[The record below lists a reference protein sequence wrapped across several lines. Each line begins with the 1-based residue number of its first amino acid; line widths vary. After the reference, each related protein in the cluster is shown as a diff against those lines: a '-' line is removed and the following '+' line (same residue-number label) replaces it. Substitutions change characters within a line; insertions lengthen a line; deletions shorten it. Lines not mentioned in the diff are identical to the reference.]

1 MQASAQKTRVVP
13 VKERIFADL
22 GYRARPTASRFL
34 HPGRRRVQKLNCGV
48 VWPGTITSLPVVMGY
63 FPSPR
68 CLAKK
73 EKIEAAL

>member
-13 VKERIFADL
+13 VKERIFANL
-22 GYRARPTASRFL
+22 RCLPRPTASRFL
-34 HPGRRRVQKLNCGV
+34 HQARRRVQKLDYSV
-48 VWPGTITSLPVVMGY
+48 LWPGTITSMPVVMGY